1 MAQNELLELN
11 GTVDRVIYRNEKNQ
25 YTVLELTA
33 GDDLVTVVGSFPL
46 VGEGEELRIFGGWE
60 VHASYGEQFKAAA
73 FERAQPATEEG
84 ILKYLASG
92 TVKGVGKVLAMRI
105 VDTFGPLPWR

>member
-11 GTVDRVIYRNEKNQ
+11 GTVDRIIYRNEKNQ

-46 VGEGEELRIFGGWE
+46 LEKGKSCGFLAAGRYTPAM
-60 VHASYGEQFKAAA
+60 ASS
-73 FERAQPATEEG
+73 
-84 ILKYLASG
+84 LK
-92 TVKGVGKVLAMRI
+92 
-105 VDTFGPLPWR
+105 PLPLSGPSLPPRRAF